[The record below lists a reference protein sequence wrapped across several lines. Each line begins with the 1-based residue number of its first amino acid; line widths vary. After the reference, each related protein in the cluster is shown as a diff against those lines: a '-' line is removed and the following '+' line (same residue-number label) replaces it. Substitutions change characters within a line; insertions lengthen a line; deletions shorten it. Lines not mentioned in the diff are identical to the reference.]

1 MWVKIMSCVTQDTM
15 VCACT
20 WRELLR
26 GSTPPAAV
34 ESAKKISGGRE
45 GERWYDNGR
54 EEQETNGL
62 MESSTIDGAAT
73 RTPTT
78 TAPLHPFLHPS
89 LLYVYPPLFLIP

>member
-1 MWVKIMSCVTQDTM
+1 MCVYVERVVEGEHTAP
-15 VCACT
+15 V
-20 WRELLR
+20 
-26 GSTPPAAV
+26 V
-34 ESAKKISGGRE
+34 ESAKKIIGGRE

-78 TAPLHPFLHPS
+78 VPLRPFLHLS
-89 LLYVYPPLFLIP
+89 LYVYPPLFLIP